1 MMRNNEILK
10 HLKEYSKTLKDI
22 PTDLKT
28 EVDKKIEEEVNSI
41 IYKLENY
48 LDLISDDEYYTIYTE
63 EDRRKQI

>member
-22 PTDLKT
+22 PIDLKT
-28 EVDKKIEEEVNSI
+28 EVDEKIEKEVNSI

-48 LDLISDDEYYTIYTE
+48 LDLISDNEYYTIYSE

>member
-22 PTDLKT
+22 PIDLKT
-28 EVDKKIEEEVNSI
+28 KNDYKIEKEVNSI

-48 LDLISDDEYYTIYTE
+48 DDLISDNEYFNLLL
-63 EDRRKQI
+63 